1 MEATRMLLGKI
12 FERFV
17 EKSPASVM
25 IRGVLEKSLAPARI
39 DALFEGT
46 ADQQYTR
53 ELLFSTLARLL
64 SEVVLGVAPSV
75 RAAYLEAEEKIPVSI
90 TAVYD
95 KLQGVETD
103 VSAELVRDSARQLR
117 PLVRRL
123 KGRTAKML
131 PGYPIRI
138 LDGNHLAGT
147 EHRIEELRRLRAG
160 ALPGQALVVLDP
172 DAMLVTEVLPCED
185 GHAQERSLLDDVLPM
200 VQPGEL
206 WIDDRNFCTT
216 NFLFGIHRRGGFFLT
231 RQHASTLHWK
241 TVGER
246 KRVGRI
252 ETGMVFEQSVELYD
266 PDYDETLRVRRITV
280 LLDEPTRD
288 GEMEIHLLTN
298 LPRRAADAKRLAL
311 LYQKRWTIET
321 MFQTLTVTLCCEIN
335 TLGYPKAALFGFC
348 LALLA
353 YNAVSLVK
361 TALGAAYGTEQ
372 ANEVSW
378 HRLCTHLSRVYGGMT
393 IAIPA
398 SAWRIFHRF
407 TDDQLADLLRELAGK
422 VDMAKFHK
430 HPRGPKKPPPKKRSG
445 AKIKHVATA
454 RILEKTLK

>member
-1 MEATRMLLGKI
+1 MLLGKI

-25 IRGVLEKSLAPARI
+25 VRGVLEKALDSARV
-39 DALFEGT
+39 DALFAGT
-46 ADQQYTR
+46 AEQQYTR
-53 ELLFSTLARLL
+53 ELLFSTLVRLM

-90 TAVYD
+90 TSVYD
-95 KLQGVETD
+95 KLQGVETA
-103 VSAELVRDSARQLR
+103 VSAALVRDSAQQLR

-123 KGRTAKML
+123 QGRAKRLL

-147 EHRIEELRRLRAG
+147 EHRIKELRRLRAA

-185 GHAQERSLLDDVLPM
+185 GHAQERSLLDEVLPL

-216 NFLFGIHRRGGFFLT
+216 KFLFGIHRRQAYFLT
-231 RQHASTLHWK
+231 RQHASTLHWQAI
-241 TVGER
+241 GER
-246 KRVGRI
+246 KRIGRI
-252 ETGMVFEQSVELYD
+252 ETGMVFEQNLELYD
-266 PDYDETLRVRRITV
+266 PEHEETLRVRRITV
-280 LLDEPTRD
+280 VLDEPTRD
-288 GEMEIHLLTN
+288 GEGEIHLLTN
-298 LPRRAADAKRLAL
+298 LPRRAANAKQVAQ

-361 TALGAAYGTEQ
+361 TALGTVHGTEQ
-372 ANEVSW
+372 VANDVSW

-398 SAWRIFHRF
+398 SAWRVFHRLP
-407 TDDQLADLLRELAGK
+407 DDQLADLLKELATK
-422 VDMAKFHK
+422 VEMSKFRK
-430 HPRGPKKPPPKKRSG
+430 HPRGPKKPPPKKQSG
-445 AKIKHVATA
+445 AKISHVATA
-454 RILEKTLK
+454 RILNKSSK

>member
-1 MEATRMLLGKI
+1 M
-12 FERFV
+12 
-17 EKSPASVM
+17 
-25 IRGVLEKSLAPARI
+25 
-39 DALFEGT
+39 
-46 ADQQYTR
+46 
-53 ELLFSTLARLL
+53 
-64 SEVVLGVAPSV
+64 
-75 RAAYLEAEEKIPVSI
+75 EAEEKIPVSI

-95 KLQGVETD
+95 KLQGVETS
-103 VSAELVRDSARQLR
+103 VSAELVRDSARQFR

-123 KGRTAKML
+123 KGHATRLL

-147 EHRIEELRRLRAG
+147 EHRIKELRTLRAG
-160 ALPGQALVVLDP
+160 ALPGQALVVMDP

-185 GHAQERSLLDDVLPM
+185 GHAQERSLLDDVLPL
-200 VQPGEL
+200 VKAGEL

-216 NFLFGIHRRGGFFLT
+216 KFLFGIHRRKGYFLT

-241 TVGER
+241 AVGER

-252 ETGMVFEQSVELYD
+252 ETGMVFEQRVELYD
-266 PDYDETLRVRRITV
+266 PEHEETLRVRRITV
-280 LLDEPTRD
+280 VLDEPTRD
-288 GEMEIHLLTN
+288 GEREIHLLTN
-298 LPRRAADAKRLAL
+298 LPRSAANAKQVAQ

-361 TALGAAYGTEQ
+361 TALGAVHGAERV

-378 HRLCTHLSRVYGGMT
+378 HRLCTHLSRVYGGMI

-398 SAWRIFHRF
+398 SAWLVFHRLN
-407 TDDQLADLLRELAGK
+407 DDQLADLLRELAK
-422 VDMAKFHK
+422 NVDMSKFRK

-454 RILEKTLK
+454 RILEKTLQ

>member
-1 MEATRMLLGKI
+1 MLLGKI

-53 ELLFSTLARLL
+53 ELLFSTMTRLL

-123 KGRTAKML
+123 KGHATRIL

-147 EHRIEELRRLRAG
+147 EHRIKELRRLRAG

-185 GHAQERSLLDDVLPM
+185 GHAQERSLLDEVLPM

-216 NFLFGIHRRGGFFLT
+216 NFLFGIHRRGGYFLT

-280 LLDEPTRD
+280 MLDEPTRD
-288 GEMEIHLLTN
+288 GEREIHLLTN

-353 YNAVSLVK
+353 YNAVSVVK
-361 TALGAAYGTEQ
+361 TALDAANGADG
-372 ANEVSW
+372 ANEISW

-398 SAWRIFHRF
+398 SAWHIFHRF
-407 TDDQLADLLRELAGK
+407 TDDQLADLLRELAEK
-422 VDMAKFHK
+422 VDMSKFRK
-430 HPRGPKKPPPKKRSG
+430 HSRGPKKPPPKKRSG